1 MAEEKPEIGYTDN
14 VGLKSGRISF
24 AWESGRPPNVIC
36 HFNDHSC
43 LLDWGNAKWG
53 QVFLGS
59 SCHFHRKVKGIQ
71 ESRTTECDVGRSP
84 SWKAQEKKNYN
95 SQNSHIETLNITQGL
110 FMTKLEESFICCCKV
125 TQNSIY
131 RILAT
136 ELSIEF
142 TAIVLGM
149 VLFLGIYRRF
159 GKPWST
165 LNLGDQCYWASS
177 ASLPLPIRPSFLP

>member
-43 LLDWGNAKWG
+43 LLEWGNAKWG

-136 ELSIEF
+136 ELC
-142 TAIVLGM
+142 L
-149 VLFLGIYRRF
+149 
-159 GKPWST
+159 
-165 LNLGDQCYWASS
+165 LN
-177 ASLPLPIRPSFLP
+177 SLPLFWGWCYSWEYTGGLENLGVPWIWGINATEHRLPAFPCQ